1 MNIVKTKADLYRLL
15 DKQRS
20 FSTKIGLVPTMGSL
34 HMGHLSL
41 IEVAKRKSDFVWVTI
56 FINPTQ
62 FNDVND
68 FKSYPK
74 EIDGDI
80 KKIRSISKEI
90 NIFIPSVN
98 EMYPENI
105 SLEKF
110 NFGDIDNILE
120 GKFRPNH
127 FNGVATIVKKLF
139 EIFKPYFVFF
149 GEKDFQ
155 QTLIIKKII
164 YKFFPDINI
173 IICPTI
179 RDKNGLALSSRNKLI
194 SKNSLS
200 KCGIIFETLQFAK
213 ANYIKVNF
221 VDLLV
226 IIKSKIE
233 IIKNFELEYFEI
245 RDEENLVIYNQN
257 DYKKSFR
264 GFISVK
270 VEGVRLID
278 NLPF

>member
-15 DKQRS
+15 DEQRS
-20 FSTKIGLVPTMGSL
+20 FSNKIGLVPTMGSL

-120 GKFRPNH
+120 GKFRPGH

-139 EIFKPYFVFF
+139 EIFEPCFVFF

-164 YKFFPDINI
+164 CKFFPEINI

-194 SKNSLS
+194 SKNSFS

-213 ANYIKVNF
+213 ANYIKIDF

-226 IIKSKIE
+226 AIKSKIE
-233 IIKNFELEYFEI
+233 TIKNFELEYFEI

>member
-1 MNIVKTKADLYRLL
+1 M
-15 DKQRS
+15 
-20 FSTKIGLVPTMGSL
+20 
-34 HMGHLSL
+34 
-41 IEVAKRKSDFVWVTI
+41 
-56 FINPTQ
+56 Q
-62 FNDVND
+62 FNNVND
-68 FKSYPK
+68 LKKYPRDIK
-74 EIDGDI
+74 NDLQRLETLSDIIVYIPNDNDIYEKDI
-80 KKIRSISKEI
+80 KKKK
-90 NIFIPSVN
+90 
-98 EMYPENI
+98 Y
-105 SLEKF
+105 
-110 NFGDIDNILE
+110 NFGHFTKIME
-120 GKFRPNH
+120 GKMRPGH

-139 EIFKPYFVFF
+139 EIFEPYFVFF

-164 YKFFPDINI
+164 YKFFPEINI

-194 SKNSLS
+194 SKNSFS

-213 ANYIKVNF
+213 ANYIKVDF

-226 IIKSKIE
+226 KIKSKIE

>member
-1 MNIVKTKADLYRLL
+1 MNIVETKIDLNKLL
-15 DKQRS
+15 DEQRS
-20 FSTKIGLVPTMGSL
+20 FSNKIALIPTMGSL

-74 EIDGDI
+74 GIDSDI
-80 KKIRSISKEI
+80 KKIRSVSKEI
-90 NIFIPSVN
+90 NIFIPSIN
-98 EMYPENI
+98 EMYPEKI
-105 SLEKF
+105 TLEKF
-110 NFGDIDNILE
+110 NFGKIGNVLE
-120 GKFRPNH
+120 GKFRPGH

-139 EIFKPYFVFF
+139 QIFQPYFVFF

-155 QTLIIKKII
+155 QTLVIKKII
-164 YKFFPDINI
+164 NKFFPEINI

-179 RDKNGLALSSRNKLI
+179 RDKNGLALSSRNALI

-200 KCGIIFETLQFAK
+200 KSAIIFETLQLAK
-213 ANYIKVNF
+213 ANYIKLNF
-221 VDLLV
+221 IDLLET
-226 IIKSKIE
+226 IKNKIE
-233 IIKNFELEYFEI
+233 KIKNFELEYFEI
-245 RDEENLVIYNQN
+245 RDEENLEIYSQN
-257 DYKKSFR
+257 DNKKSYR

-270 VEGVRLID
+270 VEGIRLID
-278 NLPF
+278 NLSF

>member
-15 DKQRS
+15 DEQRS
-20 FSTKIGLVPTMGSL
+20 FSNKIGLVPTMGSL

-105 SLEKF
+105 SSEKF

-120 GKFRPNH
+120 GKFRPGH

-139 EIFKPYFVFF
+139 EIFEPCFVFF

-164 YKFFPDINI
+164 CKFFPEINI

-179 RDKNGLALSSRNKLI
+179 RDKNGLALSSRNKFI
-194 SKNSLS
+194 SKNSFS

-213 ANYIKVNF
+213 ANYIKIDF

-226 IIKSKIE
+226 AIKSKIE
-233 IIKNFELEYFEI
+233 TIKNFELEYFEI
-245 RDEENLVIYNQN
+245 RDEESLVIYNQN

>member
-15 DKQRS
+15 DEQRS
-20 FSTKIGLVPTMGSL
+20 FSNKIGLVPTMGSL

-120 GKFRPNH
+120 GKFRPGH

-139 EIFKPYFVFF
+139 EIFEPCFVFF

-164 YKFFPDINI
+164 YKFFPEINI

-213 ANYIKVNF
+213 ANYIKVDF

-233 IIKNFELEYFEI
+233 TIKNFELEYFEI

>member
-15 DKQRS
+15 DEQRS
-20 FSTKIGLVPTMGSL
+20 FSNKIGLVPTMGSL

-74 EIDGDI
+74 EIGGDI

-105 SLEKF
+105 YLEKF

-120 GKFRPNH
+120 GKFRPDH

-139 EIFKPYFVFF
+139 KIFEPYFVFF

-164 YKFFPDINI
+164 YKFFPKINI

-200 KCGIIFETLQFAK
+200 KCRIIFETLQFAK
-213 ANYIKVNF
+213 ANYIKVDF

-226 IIKSKIE
+226 TIKSKIE
-233 IIKNFELEYFEI
+233 TIKNFELEYFEI

>member
-1 MNIVKTKADLYRLL
+1 MNIVKTKANLYRLL
-15 DKQRS
+15 DEQRS
-20 FSTKIGLVPTMGSL
+20 FSNKIGLVPTMGSL

-74 EIDGDI
+74 EVDSDI

-120 GKFRPNH
+120 
-127 FNGVATIVKKLF
+127 
-139 EIFKPYFVFF
+139 
-149 GEKDFQ
+149 
-155 QTLIIKKII
+155 
-164 YKFFPDINI
+164 
-173 IICPTI
+173 
-179 RDKNGLALSSRNKLI
+179 
-194 SKNSLS
+194 
-200 KCGIIFETLQFAK
+200 
-213 ANYIKVNF
+213 
-221 VDLLV
+221 
-226 IIKSKIE
+226 
-233 IIKNFELEYFEI
+233 
-245 RDEENLVIYNQN
+245 
-257 DYKKSFR
+257 
-264 GFISVK
+264 
-270 VEGVRLID
+270 
-278 NLPF
+278 

>member
-1 MNIVKTKADLYRLL
+1 MNIVRTKADLYRLL
-15 DKQRS
+15 DEQRS
-20 FSTKIGLVPTMGSL
+20 FSNKIGLVPTMGSL

-105 SLEKF
+105 YLEKF

-120 GKFRPNH
+120 GKFRPDH

-139 EIFKPYFVFF
+139 EIFEPCFVFF

-164 YKFFPDINI
+164 YKFFQEINI

-200 KCGIIFETLQFAK
+200 KCRIIFETLQFAK
-213 ANYIKVNF
+213 ANYIKVDF

-226 IIKSKIE
+226 TIKSKIE
-233 IIKNFELEYFEI
+233 TIKNFELEYFEI
-245 RDEENLVIYNQN
+245 RNEENLMIYNQN

>member
-15 DKQRS
+15 DEQRS
-20 FSTKIGLVPTMGSL
+20 FSNKIGLVPTMGSL

-105 SLEKF
+105 SSEKF

-120 GKFRPNH
+120 GKFRPGH

-139 EIFKPYFVFF
+139 EIFEPYIVFF

-164 YKFFPDINI
+164 YKFFQDINI

-200 KCGIIFETLQFAK
+200 KCGIIFEILQFAK
-213 ANYIKVNF
+213 ANYIKVDF

-226 IIKSKIE
+226 TIKSKIE

-257 DYKKSFR
+257 DYKKRFR

>member
-15 DKQRS
+15 DEQRS
-20 FSTKIGLVPTMGSL
+20 FSNKIGLVPTMGSL

-105 SLEKF
+105 SSEKF

-120 GKFRPNH
+120 GKFRPGH
-127 FNGVATIVKKLF
+127 FNGVATIVNTLF
-139 EIFKPYFVFF
+139 EIFEPYFVFF

-164 YKFFPDINI
+164 YKFFPEINI
-173 IICPTI
+173 LICPTI

-213 ANYIKVNF
+213 ANYIKVDF

-226 IIKSKIE
+226 TIKSKIE
-233 IIKNFELEYFEI
+233 TIKNFELEYFEI

>member
-15 DKQRS
+15 DEQRS
-20 FSTKIGLVPTMGSL
+20 FSNKIGLVPTMGSL

-105 SLEKF
+105 SSEKF

-120 GKFRPNH
+120 GKFRPGH
-127 FNGVATIVKKLF
+127 FNGVATIVNKLF
-139 EIFKPYFVFF
+139 EIFEPYFVFF

-164 YKFFPDINI
+164 YKFFPEINI

-213 ANYIKVNF
+213 ANYIKVDF
-221 VDLLV
+221 VDLLAT
-226 IIKSKIE
+226 IKSKIE
-233 IIKNFELEYFEI
+233 TIKNFELEYFEI

>member
-1 MNIVKTKADLYRLL
+1 MNIVKTKKDLYRLL
-15 DKQRS
+15 DEQRS
-20 FSTKIGLVPTMGSL
+20 FSNRIGLVPTMGSL

-120 GKFRPNH
+120 GKFRPGH

-139 EIFKPYFVFF
+139 EIFEPCFVFF

-164 YKFFPDINI
+164 YKFFPEINI

-213 ANYIKVNF
+213 ANYIKVDF
-221 VDLLV
+221 VDLLAT
-226 IIKSKIE
+226 IKRKIE
-233 IIKNFELEYFEI
+233 TIKNFELEYFEI

>member
-15 DKQRS
+15 DEQRS
-20 FSTKIGLVPTMGSL
+20 FSNKIGLVPTMGSL

-110 NFGDIDNILE
+110 NFGNIDNILE
-120 GKFRPNH
+120 GKFRPGH

-139 EIFKPYFVFF
+139 EIFEPCFVFF

-164 YKFFPDINI
+164 YKFFPEINI

-194 SKNSLS
+194 SKNSFS

-213 ANYIKVNF
+213 ANYIKIDF

-226 IIKSKIE
+226 AIKSKIE
-233 IIKNFELEYFEI
+233 TIKNFELEYFEI

-278 NLPF
+278 NLNF

>member
-15 DKQRS
+15 DEQRS
-20 FSTKIGLVPTMGSL
+20 FSNKIGLVPTMGSL

-62 FNDVND
+62 FNDVDD

-105 SLEKF
+105 SSEKF

-120 GKFRPNH
+120 GKFRPGH

-164 YKFFPDINI
+164 YKFFPQINI

-200 KCGIIFETLQFAK
+200 KCRIIFETLQFAK
-213 ANYIKVNF
+213 ANYIKVDF

-226 IIKSKIE
+226 TIKSKIE
-233 IIKNFELEYFEI
+233 TIKNFELEYFEI

-257 DYKKSFR
+257 DCKKSFR

>member
-15 DKQRS
+15 DEQRS
-20 FSTKIGLVPTMGSL
+20 FSNKIGLVPTMGSL

-98 EMYPENI
+98 EMYPEKI
-105 SLEKF
+105 YLEKF

-120 GKFRPNH
+120 GKFRPGH

-139 EIFKPYFVFF
+139 EIFEPCFVFF

-164 YKFFPDINI
+164 CKFFPEINI
-173 IICPTI
+173 IVCPTI

-194 SKNSLS
+194 SKNSFS

-213 ANYIKVNF
+213 ANYIKVDF

-226 IIKSKIE
+226 TIKSKIE
-233 IIKNFELEYFEI
+233 TIKNFELEYFEI

-257 DYKKSFR
+257 DCKKSFR

>member
-1 MNIVKTKADLYRLL
+1 MNIVKTKTDLYRLL
-15 DKQRS
+15 DEQRS
-20 FSTKIGLVPTMGSL
+20 FSNRIGLVPTMGSL

-80 KKIRSISKEI
+80 KKIRSISEEI
-90 NIFIPSVN
+90 NIFTPSVN

-110 NFGDIDNILE
+110 NFGNIDNILE
-120 GKFRPNH
+120 GKFRPGH

-139 EIFKPYFVFF
+139 EIFEPCFVFF

-164 YKFFPDINI
+164 YKFFPEINI

-200 KCGIIFETLQFAK
+200 KCRIIFETLQFAK
-213 ANYIKVNF
+213 ANYIKVDF

-226 IIKSKIE
+226 TIKSKIE
-233 IIKNFELEYFEI
+233 TIKNFELEYFEI

>member
-1 MNIVKTKADLYRLL
+1 MNIVETKTDLNKLL
-15 DKQRS
+15 NEQRS
-20 FSTKIGLVPTMGSL
+20 FSNKIGLVPTMGSL

-62 FNDVND
+62 FNDLND
-68 FKSYPK
+68 FKSYPR
-74 EIDGDI
+74 EIDDDI

-110 NFGDIDNILE
+110 NFGEIDKILE
-120 GKFRPNH
+120 GKFRPGH

-139 EIFKPYFVFF
+139 QIFQPYFVFF

-164 YKFFPDINI
+164 NNFFSDIDI
-173 IICPTI
+173 VICPTI
-179 RDKNGLALSSRNKLI
+179 RDKNGLALSSRNALI
-194 SKNSLS
+194 SKNSFS
-200 KCGIIFETLQFAK
+200 KSAIIFETLQLAK
-213 ANYIKVNF
+213 ANYVKLNF
-221 VDLLV
+221 VDLLET
-226 IIKSKIE
+226 IKNKIE
-233 IIKNFELEYFEI
+233 KIKNFELEYFEI
-245 RDEENLVIYNQN
+245 RDEENLEIYSQN
-257 DYKKSFR
+257 DNKKSYR

-270 VEGVRLID
+270 VEGIRLID
-278 NLPF
+278 NLSF

>member
-1 MNIVKTKADLYRLL
+1 MNIVETKTDLNKLL
-15 DKQRS
+15 NEQRS
-20 FSTKIGLVPTMGSL
+20 FSNKIGLVPTMGSL

-62 FNDVND
+62 FNDLND
-68 FKSYPK
+68 FKSYPR
-74 EIDGDI
+74 EIDDDI

-110 NFGDIDNILE
+110 NFGEIDTILE
-120 GKFRPNH
+120 GKFRPGH

-139 EIFKPYFVFF
+139 QIFQPYFVFF

-164 YKFFPDINI
+164 NNFFSDIDI
-173 IICPTI
+173 VICPTI
-179 RDKNGLALSSRNKLI
+179 RDKNGLALSSRNALI
-194 SKNSLS
+194 SKNSFS
-200 KCGIIFETLQFAK
+200 KSAIIFETLQLAK
-213 ANYIKVNF
+213 ANYVKLNF
-221 VDLLV
+221 VDLLET
-226 IIKSKIE
+226 IKNKIE
-233 IIKNFELEYFEI
+233 KIKNFELEYFEI
-245 RDEENLVIYNQN
+245 RDEENLEIYSQN
-257 DYKKSFR
+257 DNKKSYR

-270 VEGVRLID
+270 VEGIRLID
-278 NLPF
+278 NLSF

>member
-15 DKQRS
+15 DEQRS
-20 FSTKIGLVPTMGSL
+20 FSNKIGLVPTMGSL

-62 FNDVND
+62 FNDVDD

-105 SLEKF
+105 SSEKF

-120 GKFRPNH
+120 GKFRPGH

-164 YKFFPDINI
+164 YKFFPEINI

-213 ANYIKVNF
+213 ANYIKVDF

-226 IIKSKIE
+226 TIKSKIE
-233 IIKNFELEYFEI
+233 TIKNFELEYFEI

>member
-1 MNIVKTKADLYRLL
+1 MNIVETKTDLNKLL
-15 DKQRS
+15 NEQRS
-20 FSTKIGLVPTMGSL
+20 FSNKIGLVPTMGSL

-62 FNDVND
+62 FNDLND
-68 FKSYPK
+68 FKSYPR
-74 EIDGDI
+74 EIDDDI

-110 NFGDIDNILE
+110 NFGEIDNILE
-120 GKFRPNH
+120 GKFRPGH

-139 EIFKPYFVFF
+139 QIFQPYFVFF

-164 YKFFPDINI
+164 NNFFSEIDIV
-173 IICPTI
+173 ICPTI
-179 RDKNGLALSSRNKLI
+179 RDKNGLALSSRNALI
-194 SKNSLS
+194 SKNSFS
-200 KCGIIFETLQFAK
+200 KSAIIFETLQLAK
-213 ANYIKVNF
+213 ANYVKLNF
-221 VDLLV
+221 VDLLET
-226 IIKSKIE
+226 IKNKIE
-233 IIKNFELEYFEI
+233 KIKNFELEYFEI
-245 RDEENLVIYNQN
+245 RDEENLEIYSQN
-257 DYKKSFR
+257 DNKKSYR

-270 VEGVRLID
+270 VEGIRLID
-278 NLPF
+278 NLSF

>member
-1 MNIVKTKADLYRLL
+1 MNIVKTKTDLNKLL
-15 DKQRS
+15 NEQRS
-20 FSTKIGLVPTMGSL
+20 FSNKIGLVPTMGSL

-62 FNDVND
+62 FNDLND
-68 FKSYPK
+68 FKSYPR
-74 EIDGDI
+74 EIDDDI

-110 NFGDIDNILE
+110 NFGEIDKILE
-120 GKFRPNH
+120 GKFRPGH

-139 EIFKPYFVFF
+139 QIFQPYFVFF

-164 YKFFPDINI
+164 NNFFSEIDIV
-173 IICPTI
+173 ICPTI
-179 RDKNGLALSSRNKLI
+179 RDKNGLALSSRNALI
-194 SKNSLS
+194 SKNSFS
-200 KCGIIFETLQFAK
+200 KSAIIFETLQLAK
-213 ANYIKVNF
+213 ANYVKLNF
-221 VDLLV
+221 VDLLET
-226 IIKSKIE
+226 IKNKIE
-233 IIKNFELEYFEI
+233 KIKNFELEYFEI
-245 RDEENLVIYNQN
+245 RDEENLEIYSQN
-257 DYKKSFR
+257 DNKKNYR

-270 VEGVRLID
+270 VEGIRLID
-278 NLPF
+278 NLSF

>member
-15 DKQRS
+15 DEQRS
-20 FSTKIGLVPTMGSL
+20 FSNKIGLVPTMGSL

-90 NIFIPSVN
+90 NIFIPSVD
-98 EMYPENI
+98 EMYPDNI

-120 GKFRPNH
+120 GKFRPGH

-139 EIFKPYFVFF
+139 EIFEPCFVFF

-164 YKFFPDINI
+164 YKFFPEINI

-194 SKNSLS
+194 SKNSFS

-213 ANYIKVNF
+213 ANYIKIDF

-226 IIKSKIE
+226 AIKSKIE
-233 IIKNFELEYFEI
+233 TIKNFELEYFEI

>member
-1 MNIVKTKADLYRLL
+1 MNIVKTKTDLYRLL
-15 DKQRS
+15 DEQRS
-20 FSTKIGLVPTMGSL
+20 FSNRIGLVPTMGSL
-34 HMGHLSL
+34 HKGHLSL

-90 NIFIPSVN
+90 NIFIPSVD
-98 EMYPENI
+98 EMYPDNI
-105 SLEKF
+105 PLEKF

-120 GKFRPNH
+120 GKFRPGH

-139 EIFKPYFVFF
+139 EIFEPCFVFF

-164 YKFFPDINI
+164 YKFFPEINI

-194 SKNSLS
+194 SKNSFS

-213 ANYIKVNF
+213 ANYIKIDF

-226 IIKSKIE
+226 AIKSKIE
-233 IIKNFELEYFEI
+233 TIKNFELEYFEI

>member
-15 DKQRS
+15 DEQRS
-20 FSTKIGLVPTMGSL
+20 FSNKIGLVPTMGSL

-105 SLEKF
+105 SSEKF

-120 GKFRPNH
+120 GKFRPGH

-139 EIFKPYFVFF
+139 EIFEPCFVFF

-164 YKFFPDINI
+164 CKFFPEINI

-194 SKNSLS
+194 SKNSFS

-213 ANYIKVNF
+213 ANYIKIDF

-226 IIKSKIE
+226 AIKSKIE
-233 IIKNFELEYFEI
+233 TIKNFELEYFEI

>member
-15 DKQRS
+15 DEQRS
-20 FSTKIGLVPTMGSL
+20 FSNKIGLVPTMGSL

-80 KKIRSISKEI
+80 KKIRSISEEI
-90 NIFIPSVN
+90 NIFTPSVN

-110 NFGDIDNILE
+110 NFGNIDNILE
-120 GKFRPNH
+120 GKFRPGH

-139 EIFKPYFVFF
+139 EIFEPCFVFF

-164 YKFFPDINI
+164 YKFFPEINI

-194 SKNSLS
+194 SKNSFS

-213 ANYIKVNF
+213 ANYIKIDF

-226 IIKSKIE
+226 AIKSKIE
-233 IIKNFELEYFEI
+233 TIKNFELEYFEI

>member
-1 MNIVKTKADLYRLL
+1 MNIVETKIDLYKLL
-15 DKQRS
+15 DEQRS
-20 FSTKIGLVPTMGSL
+20 FSNKIALIPTMGSL

-74 EIDGDI
+74 GIDCDI
-80 KKIRSISKEI
+80 KKIRSVSKEI
-90 NIFIPSVN
+90 NIFIPSIN
-98 EMYPENI
+98 EMYPEKI
-105 SLEKF
+105 TLEKF
-110 NFGDIDNILE
+110 NFGKIDNVLE
-120 GKFRPNH
+120 GKFRPGH

-139 EIFKPYFVFF
+139 QIFQPYFVFF

-155 QTLIIKKII
+155 QTLVIKKII
-164 YKFFPDINI
+164 NKFFPDINI

-179 RDKNGLALSSRNKLI
+179 RDKNGLALSSRNALI

-200 KCGIIFETLQFAK
+200 KSAIIFETLQLAK
-213 ANYIKVNF
+213 ANYIKLNF
-221 VDLLV
+221 IDLLET
-226 IIKSKIE
+226 IKNKIE
-233 IIKNFELEYFEI
+233 KIKNFELEYFEI
-245 RDEENLVIYNQN
+245 RDEENLEIYSQN
-257 DYKKSFR
+257 DNKKSYR

-270 VEGVRLID
+270 VEGIRLID
-278 NLPF
+278 NLSF

>member
-1 MNIVKTKADLYRLL
+1 MNIVETKTDLNKLL
-15 DKQRS
+15 DEQRS
-20 FSTKIGLVPTMGSL
+20 FSNKIGLVPTMGSL

-62 FNDVND
+62 FNDLND
-68 FKSYPK
+68 FKSYPR
-74 EIDGDI
+74 EIDDDI

-110 NFGDIDNILE
+110 NFGEIDNILE
-120 GKFRPNH
+120 GKFRPGH

-139 EIFKPYFVFF
+139 QIFQPYFVFF

-164 YKFFPDINI
+164 NNFFSDIDI
-173 IICPTI
+173 VICPTI
-179 RDKNGLALSSRNKLI
+179 RDKNGLALSSRNALI
-194 SKNSLS
+194 SKNSFS
-200 KCGIIFETLQFAK
+200 KSAIIFETLQLAK
-213 ANYIKVNF
+213 ANYVKLNF
-221 VDLLV
+221 VDLLET
-226 IIKSKIE
+226 IKNKIE
-233 IIKNFELEYFEI
+233 KIKNFELEYFEI
-245 RDEENLVIYNQN
+245 RDEENLEIYSQN
-257 DYKKSFR
+257 DNKKSYR

-270 VEGVRLID
+270 VEGIRLID
-278 NLPF
+278 NLSF

>member
-1 MNIVKTKADLYRLL
+1 MNIVKTKADLYRSL
-15 DKQRS
+15 DEQRS
-20 FSTKIGLVPTMGSL
+20 FSNKIGLVPTMGSL

-105 SLEKF
+105 SSEKF

-120 GKFRPNH
+120 GKFRPGH

-164 YKFFPDINI
+164 YKFFPEINI

-213 ANYIKVNF
+213 ANYIKVDF

-233 IIKNFELEYFEI
+233 TIKNFELEYFEI

>member
-1 MNIVKTKADLYRLL
+1 MNIVKTKANLYRLL
-15 DKQRS
+15 DEQRS
-20 FSTKIGLVPTMGSL
+20 FSNKIGLVPTMGSL

-120 GKFRPNH
+120 GKFRPGH

-139 EIFKPYFVFF
+139 EIFEPCFVFF

-164 YKFFPDINI
+164 YKFFPEINI

-194 SKNSLS
+194 SKNSFS

-213 ANYIKVNF
+213 ANYIKIDF

-226 IIKSKIE
+226 AIKSKIE
-233 IIKNFELEYFEI
+233 TIKNFELEYFEI

>member
-1 MNIVKTKADLYRLL
+1 
-15 DKQRS
+15 
-20 FSTKIGLVPTMGSL
+20 
-34 HMGHLSL
+34 
-41 IEVAKRKSDFVWVTI
+41 
-56 FINPTQ
+56 
-62 FNDVND
+62 
-68 FKSYPK
+68 
-74 EIDGDI
+74 
-80 KKIRSISKEI
+80 
-90 NIFIPSVN
+90 
-98 EMYPENI
+98 MYPEKI

-120 GKFRPNH
+120 GKFRPGH

-139 EIFKPYFVFF
+139 EIFEPYFVFF

-164 YKFFPDINI
+164 YKFFPEINI

-200 KCGIIFETLQFAK
+200 KCGIIFEILQFAK
-213 ANYIKVNF
+213 ANYIKVDF

-233 IIKNFELEYFEI
+233 TIKNFELEYFEI
-245 RDEENLVIYNQN
+245 RDEENLVIYDQN

-264 GFISVK
+264 VFISVK

>member
-1 MNIVKTKADLYRLL
+1 MNIVETKTDLNKLL
-15 DKQRS
+15 NEQRS
-20 FSTKIGLVPTMGSL
+20 FSNKIGLVPTMGSL

-62 FNDVND
+62 FNDLND
-68 FKSYPK
+68 FKSYPR
-74 EIDGDI
+74 EIDDDI

-110 NFGDIDNILE
+110 NFGEIDNILE
-120 GKFRPNH
+120 GKFRPGH
-127 FNGVATIVKKLF
+127 FNGVGTIVKKLF
-139 EIFKPYFVFF
+139 QIFQPYFVFF

-164 YKFFPDINI
+164 NNFFSEIDIV
-173 IICPTI
+173 ICPTI
-179 RDKNGLALSSRNKLI
+179 RDKNGLALSSRNALI
-194 SKNSLS
+194 SKNSFS
-200 KCGIIFETLQFAK
+200 KSAIIFETLQLAK
-213 ANYIKVNF
+213 ANYVKLNF
-221 VDLLV
+221 VDLLET
-226 IIKSKIE
+226 IKNKIE
-233 IIKNFELEYFEI
+233 KIKNFELEYFEI
-245 RDEENLVIYNQN
+245 RDEENLEIYSQN
-257 DYKKSFR
+257 DNKKNYR

-270 VEGVRLID
+270 VEGIRLID
-278 NLPF
+278 NLSF